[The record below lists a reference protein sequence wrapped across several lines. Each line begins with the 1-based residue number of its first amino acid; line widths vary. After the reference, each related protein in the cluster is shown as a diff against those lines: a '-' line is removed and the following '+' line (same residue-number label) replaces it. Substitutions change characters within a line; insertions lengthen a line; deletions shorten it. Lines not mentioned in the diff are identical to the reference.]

1 MRRFP
6 LAAGLGLMWFALV
19 QDSATGAGAP
29 IWGVAVILVV
39 RLLTDFIGAWLVLSI
54 LQLVLTLSR
63 LGLGQLRARRQ
74 EEVR

>member
-1 MRRFP
+1 MRRFL

-29 IWGVAVILVV
+29 IWGVAVVLAV
-39 RLLTDFIGAWLVLSI
+39 RFLADFVGAWLVLSI
-54 LQLVLTLSR
+54 LQLVLTLGR
-63 LGLGQLRARRQ
+63 LGLSQLRARRQ